1 MIQST
6 GINQTFDKRVNR
18 CKDDLQ
24 GGGSSTTPSLTS
36 QLHPLHPKNIPQPLI
51 SPYRKQQ
58 GLPHVGRGFRGSE
71 SCVFYPV
78 LAASLQLPAS
88 ISEFLTDT
96 QLFPASHLLSP
107 PPPSFPL
114 HLSLRP
120 PTGRTKRQMEDE
132 EEADGSESVEDAEEL
147 ERERRRRVR
156 ESYCWTDGGSMPGE
170 TSPEDGMPAE
180 ESISP
185 SMEEDEGFSDW
196 TQRRERRRQQRLQ
209 ELSQGGEEEEEEENR
224 KNKSAA
230 VKSVQTSVTSS
241 SRLQRQEHHQ
251 EDDEEEERVEMERRK
266 NQEEEEFN
274 RAQRMRREKEEEEE
288 KRKREEVTIRRKEGV
303 QKPKEVEKRKE
314 VKISYTSKVFLN
326 QEAKQSNGDATKE
339 EVTTIKNQKTK
350 RSTRGGGG
358 NQELTELKMK
368 REERRRVREE
378 EECRREE
385 EEHQKLAKEE
395 EERRRMKE
403 DMERRRVEASE
414 RMKSRS
420 SSSVDGDEMFSPF
433 SPKPPKV
440 NITCSYMLLQYC
452 CVPGFYC
459 RNTASHCRHINSF
472 KKTQPLGLLI
482 KIDDKREQYAH
493 AVENSQEARAVKAS
507 LSDLPGSPE
516 VVSSKKNLFEA
527 GETWSPSRG
536 ASCKDAEEL
545 KVGVANRITQ
555 WVKGP
560 TDGSRTS
567 LKPADVRPGDVMQK
581 KKHGS
586 AAGKK
591 YKFVVTG
598 HGKYEKIPVDED
610 GEEFADGEDGET
622 QTQFSNM

>member
-132 EEADGSESVEDAEEL
+132 EEVLTAQRSVEDAEEL

-326 QEAKQSNGDATKE
+326 QEAKKQRNGDATKE

-395 EERRRMKE
+395 EEDE
-403 DMERRRVEASE
+403 GGHGGRRRVEASE

-536 ASCKDAEEL
+536 PAARTLRVEGGRGQSDHSVGREARRCDAEKNMWE
-545 KVGVANRITQ
+545 II
-555 WVKGP
+555 
-560 TDGSRTS
+560 
-567 LKPADVRPGDVMQK
+567 GDSTGDQDK
-581 KKHGS
+581 GS